1 MSDHEERHVLIDKR
15 KRGWFWDYNDLFD
28 SSLSEHA
35 IIVRLFLA
43 RCANKNQEAWP
54 SLNTIARRCKIS
66 KPTAIKA
73 VRELESQGWIRR
85 TIRKTNDE
93 YDSTVYY
100 LEDPPDAAE
109 EARGDD
115 EASAPPGVA
124 GGGKASLPGSKAALP
139 PGKNED
145 RGVVNTVDHLVKP
158 VDPNNTQITIPIEK
172 EKDQDQGDAADSASG
187 PEPGQGRPAK
197 APESMTGGR
206 SAAGLA
212 PGRPPGA
219 VMKGVR
225 KDGAAPT
232 NCQADR
238 PVSPGG
244 EIARLEEIRRQQGF
258 YDDLGEA
265 PGDFPCDV

>member
-1 MSDHEERHVLIDKR
+1 MLIDKR

-85 TIRKTNDE
+85 TVRKTNDE
-93 YDSTVYY
+93 YDSTIYY
-100 LEDPPDAAE
+100 LEDPPEAAK

-115 EASAPPGVA
+115 EESALPSA
-124 GGGKASLPGSKAALP
+124 EGGGKASLPPGKAALP

-145 RGVVNTVDHLVKP
+145 EGVVNVVDHLVKP
-158 VDPNNTQITIPIEK
+158 VDPNNTQITIPNKK
-172 EKDQDQGDAADSASG
+172 EKDQEDAADFTSG
-187 PEPGQGRPAK
+187 SEPGHDRLSNV
-197 APESMTGGR
+197 PETRLNNR
-206 SAAGLA
+206 SAIDPV
-212 PGRPPGA
+212 PGSPPGTS
-219 VMKGVR
+219 MKGVR
-225 KDGAAPT
+225 KPNGATPT
-232 NCQADR
+232 NCQVDQ
-238 PVSPGG
+238 PSSPGG
-244 EIARLEEIRRQQGF
+244 EIARLEELRRRQGF

-265 PGDFPCDV
+265 PGDFSCDV

>member
-1 MSDHEERHVLIDKR
+1 MSDHEERQALIDKR

-85 TIRKTNDE
+85 TVRKTNDE
-93 YDSTVYY
+93 YDSTIYY
-100 LEDPPDAAE
+100 LEDPPETAE
-109 EARGDD
+109 KVHGDD
-115 EASAPPGVA
+115 GASAPPGAA
-124 GGGKASLPGSKAALP
+124 GGGKASLPGSKAVLP

-145 RGVVNTVDHLVKP
+145 RGVVNVVDHLVKP
-158 VDPNNTQITIPIEK
+158 VDPNNTHITIPNKK
-172 EKDQDQGDAADSASG
+172 EKDQDDAVDSNSEL
-187 PEPGQGRPAK
+187 EPGQDRLHK
-197 APESMTGGR
+197 VPENRLNNR
-206 SAAGLA
+206 SNESYA
-212 PGRPPGA
+212 PGKPLETI
-219 VMKGVR
+219 MKGAR
-225 KDGAAPT
+225 KPNGATPT
-232 NCQADR
+232 NCQVDQL
-238 PVSPGG
+238 SIPGG
-244 EIARLEEIRRQQGF
+244 EIARLEELRRQEGF
-258 YDDLGEA
+258 YDHLGEA

>member
-1 MSDHEERHVLIDKR
+1 MSDHEERQVLIDKR

-85 TIRKTNDE
+85 TVRKTNDE
-93 YDSTVYY
+93 YDSTIYY

-115 EASAPPGVA
+115 EASTPPGAA
-124 GGGKASLPGSKAALP
+124 GGGKASLPGGKAALP
-139 PGKNED
+139 PGKKED
-145 RGVVNTVDHLVKP
+145 RGVVNVVDHLVKP
-158 VDPNNTQITIPIEK
+158 VDPNNTQITIPNKK
-172 EKDQDQGDAADSASG
+172 EKDQEDAADSASG
-187 PEPGQGRPAK
+187 PEPGHDRLSNV
-197 APESMTGGR
+197 PETRFNNR
-206 SAAGLA
+206 SATDPA

-219 VMKGVR
+219 IMKGAR

-244 EIARLEEIRRQQGF
+244 EIARLEELRRRQGF
-258 YDDLGEA
+258 YDHLGEA

>member
-1 MSDHEERHVLIDKR
+1 MSDHEERQVLIDKR

-35 IIVRLFLA
+35 IIVSLFLA

-85 TIRKTNDE
+85 TVRKTNDE
-93 YDSTVYY
+93 YDSTIYY
-100 LEDPPDAAE
+100 LEDPPEVAK

-115 EASAPPGVA
+115 EESTPPVA
-124 GGGKASLPGSKAALP
+124 DGGGKASLPGSKAVLP

-145 RGVVNTVDHLVKP
+145 EGVVNVVDHLVKP

-172 EKDQDQGDAADSASG
+172 EKDQGDAAASASG
-187 PEPGQGRPAK
+187 PEPGQGRPPK
-197 APESMTGGR
+197 VPESAAGGR
-206 SAAGLA
+206 SDAGLA

-219 VMKGVR
+219 IMKGVR

-232 NCQADR
+232 NCQVNQ
-238 PVSPGG
+238 PSSPGG
-244 EIARLEEIRRQQGF
+244 EIARLEELRRRQGF